1 MKTDYKKMIIS
12 ELSNITSSGLRPHD
26 IFGDWLSLVN
36 ATMKTLPGHLRA
48 VRTGSVYIETDETL
62 KIFEDVKNHL
72 RQPEH
77 YFHHYQKAFGLLIES
92 TSEYRDVLGDVFME
106 FLNPN
111 PRTGQYFTPWNI
123 AVAMG
128 EMTMDAIEQ
137 KLYERIKEA
146 ATGNPLAEAMILGS
160 SLFTDPEEIENHFI
174 NRLLPIVAQ
183 DVKPI
188 KVSDPAC
195 GSGIMLLGCAA
206 NVPTWALKYNLV
218 RFYGQD
224 VDRRCVLMAETNM
237 MLYGLNGFVIRCALD
252 LSDEEIAAMQESNRQ
267 AIEEAKRLEA
277 VGDTEAVE
285 QIAVELRTGQYV
297 QSELFDLVNL

>member
-1 MKTDYKKMIIS
+1 MDYKKEIIR

-26 IFGDWLSLVN
+26 IFSDWLSLVN
-36 ATMKTLPGHLRA
+36 ATMKTLPGHLKA
-48 VRTGSVYIETDETL
+48 ARTGSTYLENQETL
-62 KIFEDVKNHL
+62 KVFEDVKNRL

-77 YFHHYQKAFGLLIES
+77 YFHHYQNAFGYLIES

-137 KLYERIKEA
+137 KLYERIKVA

-160 SLFTDPEEIENHFI
+160 SLFTEPKEIEDHFI

-206 NVPTWALKYNLV
+206 HVPAWALKYNLV

-252 LSDEEIAAMQESNRQ
+252 VSDEELAAMQENNRK
-267 AIEEAKRLEA
+267 AVEEARQFES

-297 QSELFDLVNL
+297 QAKLFESVNL